1 MRMHVVQHVPFE
13 GPAGIGEWGRERG
26 HDLSVTRMF
35 AGELLPDLDSVDWL
49 VVMGGPMGVH
59 DCDVHPWLPA
69 ETRYVGRAVKSGK
82 GVLGVCLGAQI
93 IARALGAWVGRNRD
107 KEIGWFPVA
116 LTPAGREEAVFQE
129 FPDRLEV
136 LHWHGDTFAV
146 PPGAVHAMS
155 SRGCDN
161 QAFVL
166 DGGRVAGLQFH
177 LEMDREDLIRLVTS
191 CPGDMT
197 PGPYVQPAATMLAS
211 KGFETLRP
219 PLFDF
224 LDRMASVIAA

>member
-1 MRMHVVQHVPFE
+1 MHVLQHVPFE
-13 GPAGIGEWGRERG
+13 GSAGIGEWGRERG

-35 AGELLPDLDSVDWL
+35 AGEAFPDLETVDWL

-59 DCDVHPWLPA
+59 DSDAYPWLPA
-69 ETRYVGRAVKSGK
+69 ETRYVDLAVGSGK

-93 IARALGAWVGRNRD
+93 IARALGARVGRNRD
-107 KEIGWFPVA
+107 KEIGWFPVE
-116 LTPAGREEAVFQE
+116 LTGRGREASVFAG
-129 FPDRLEV
+129 FPDQVEV
-136 LHWHGDTFAV
+136 LHWHGDIFAV
-146 PPGAVHAMS
+146 PEGAVRTMCS
-155 SRGCDN
+155 QGCEN

-177 LEMDREDLIRLVTS
+177 LEMGREDLARLVAG
-191 CPGDMT
+191 CPGDLMT

-211 KGFETLRP
+211 SGFETLRP
-219 PLFDF
+219 LLFDF